1 MELATVSVFSETTT
15 APAYAN
21 RRNKASRNSFKPSST
36 ISSSAQSSSSSS
48 YSAAQQDNRRSFK
61 PNLRP
66 TPPEGESGTT
76 STSLY
81 KFKLNRSPGRW
92 QYKSPPKPTVNIR
105 KQPGGGTK
113 KPNDGVENL
122 TTAPI
127 SDTSVQYNDISQNPD
142 HSEKVDTD
150 ADLDQSGS
158 VNGNVLN
165 DAENDN
171 QIERRYPVE
180 TIKVEI
186 STPVDFKDTYYEI
199 ATIKSPYTFQVWFWL
214 STWFS

>member
-1 MELATVSVFSETTT
+1 MSVFSETITT
-15 APAYAN
+15 PAYAN

-36 ISSSAQSSSSSS
+36 ISSPASSATPSQE
-48 YSAAQQDNRRSFK
+48 AANRRAFK

-66 TPPEGESGTT
+66 TPPEGESSTT
-76 STSLY
+76 TTSLY

-105 KQPGGGTK
+105 KHPGSK
-113 KPNDGVENL
+113 KSSDGVENL

-171 QIERRYPVE
+171 QIERRYPIE
-180 TIKVEI
+180 TVKVEI

-199 ATIKSPYTFQVWFWL
+199 ATIKSPYTFQV
-214 STWFS
+214 

>member
-1 MELATVSVFSETTT
+1 M
-15 APAYAN
+15 
-21 RRNKASRNSFKPSST
+21 
-36 ISSSAQSSSSSS
+36 
-48 YSAAQQDNRRSFK
+48 
-61 PNLRP
+61 
-66 TPPEGESGTT
+66 
-76 STSLY
+76 
-81 KFKLNRSPGRW
+81 
-92 QYKSPPKPTVNIR
+92 
-105 KQPGGGTK
+105 
-113 KPNDGVENL
+113 ENL

-127 SDTSVQYNDISQNPD
+127 SDTSVQYNDISQSPD

-171 QIERRYPVE
+171 QLERRYPVE

-199 ATIKSPYTFQVWFWL
+199 ATIKSPYSFQVCHYEVIAV
-214 STWFS
+214 